1 MHVVHPR
8 KLSQGI
14 AQPTGAGSL
23 QPGSAHM
30 FAQHESSVHPGAQ
43 RAAAHTRE
51 PGRAIGG
58 GSALARGRELAGRA
72 PVAAQRLLVQGRRAR
87 GRIGARATSTVG
99 ADRAGAALP
108 VVHAGPCGVRGRVDD
123 RLRVG
128 VAASVGD
135 LTAHV
140 DPLEPQRRIDDAA
153 TPRFVARPRRRRPA
167 RSPRRARGRRRSGR
181 RRRRPH
187 SRGSTPPAT
196 ARPAPRARVPAA
208 ARSRPPTPK
217 RRARHAAPCAEQ
229 PGVRP
234 REDTSVDE
242 RERSSGTPRRCQ
254 GAPRSGPAGVNA
266 ATNTMKKTGTS
277 DLKNEAVVGRLISIP
292 NCSSHRSRRRSAG
305 HACRMRRASV
315 LARRHRCRS
324 VITERV
330 WRRVAEQQRVVGWVG
345 TSLSTR
351 TGIGTRRST

>member
-1 MHVVHPR
+1 MRRHLASSRDRGVVGLPAHHGEP
-8 KLSQGI
+8 GGDGE
-14 AQPTGAGSL
+14 AGAGGGVL
-23 QPGSAHM
+23 
-30 FAQHESSVHPGAQ
+30 
-43 RAAAHTRE
+43 TRE
-51 PGRAIGG
+51 AVRRQQQLGLR
-58 GSALARGRELAGRA
+58 RE
-72 PVAAQRLLVQGRRAR
+72 
-87 GRIGARATSTVG
+87 
-99 ADRAGAALP
+99 
-108 VVHAGPCGVRGRVDD
+108 HAY
-123 RLRVG
+123 
-128 VAASVGD
+128 
-135 LTAHV
+135 
-140 DPLEPQRRIDDAA
+140 PQRRALDL
-153 TPRFVARPRRRRPA
+153 RPRSDERD
-167 RSPRRARGRRRSGR
+167 
-181 RRRRPH
+181 
-187 SRGSTPPAT
+187 TQ
-196 ARPAPRARVPAA
+196 
-208 ARSRPPTPK
+208 RPPL
-217 RRARHAAPCAEQ
+217 HAAPCAEQ

-305 HACRMRRASV
+305 PACRMRRASV